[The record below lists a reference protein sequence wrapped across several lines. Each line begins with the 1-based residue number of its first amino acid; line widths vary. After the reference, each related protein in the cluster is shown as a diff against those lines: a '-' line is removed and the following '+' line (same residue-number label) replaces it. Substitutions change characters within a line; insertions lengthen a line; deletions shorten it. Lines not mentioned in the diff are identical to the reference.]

1 MKKIAIVA
9 AAENGVIGR
18 DNQIPWRL
26 RNDLRYFK
34 RVTMGHD
41 LLMGRKS
48 FDSLG
53 RPLKGRENIVI
64 SRSASKIPG
73 VQLFRS
79 IDEAIEWSEE
89 KGSEILFIAGGGE
102 IYRQTMDLWDE
113 LYLTRVHAKPEGD
126 VRIPEIDLS
135 KFEMYY
141 TEFFE
146 KSKQDE
152 FDFTIKFYRRKK

>member
-1 MKKIAIVA
+1 
-9 AAENGVIGR
+9 
-18 DNQIPWRL
+18 
-26 RNDLRYFK
+26 
-34 RVTMGHD
+34 MGHD

-53 RPLKGRENIVI
+53 RPSKGRENIVI